1 MKRKHS
7 VMLRLSDDEFESVMR
22 SKPDGEE
29 LASFARRA
37 LVAAVKSDNANE
49 DLRRVACF
57 IVASLSPDITF
68 EEAFDLFDDYAS
80 APREEVPHG
89 RRD

>member
-7 VMLRLSDDEFESVMR
+7 VMLRLSDDEFESVLQA
-22 SKPDGEE
+22 KPGGEE
-29 LASFARRA
+29 LASFARLA
-37 LVAAVKSDNANE
+37 LVASVRSHNPNE
-49 DLRRVACF
+49 ELRRAASF

-68 EEAFDLFDDYAS
+68 EEALVLFDEYAS
-80 APREEVPHG
+80 STREEVLHG